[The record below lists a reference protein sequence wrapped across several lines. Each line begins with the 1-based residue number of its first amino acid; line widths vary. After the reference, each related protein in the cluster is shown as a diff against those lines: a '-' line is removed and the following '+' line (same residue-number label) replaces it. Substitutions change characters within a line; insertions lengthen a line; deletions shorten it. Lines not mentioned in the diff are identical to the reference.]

1 MKKNKKEL
9 VRVQTML
16 ESDRLST
23 IDNFLELLTV
33 DVTKL
38 LKEFFDFKGDADV
51 LIDKKGAVY
60 EVGFKI
66 IASRIKSFDCVP
78 NN

>member
-23 IDNFLELLTV
+23 SDNFLELLTT
-33 DVTKL
+33 DLTKL
-38 LKEFFDFKGDADV
+38 LKEFFDFNGSV
-51 LIDKKGAVY
+51 NVFIDKKGVVY
-60 EVGFKI
+60 DVGFKVV
-66 IASRIKSFDCVP
+66 ANSIKNFDYVP